1 MKKIKLIAALF
12 GLMLLCA
19 GCTTQKFKGKAK
31 ANSSHFEME
40 YSVFTG
46 TKDVT
51 MNLREGEALSIDVEI
66 KKGELKTSVFL
77 AGQSPVY
84 EIEPSKSG
92 NFRVNITKTGTYT
105 IRLKGKKAKGSIE
118 IKVINP
124 IGNTI

>member
-1 MKKIKLIAALF
+1 MKKIKFMAALF

-51 MNLREGEALSIDVEI
+51 MNLREGEALSIDVET
-66 KKGELKTSVFL
+66 KKGMQKTRMLST
-77 AGQSPVY
+77 P
-84 EIEPSKSG
+84 EKNRNRSG
-92 NFRVNITKTGTYT
+92 TWSNEKI
-105 IRLKGKKAKGSIE
+105 LPA
-118 IKVINP
+118 
-124 IGNTI
+124 